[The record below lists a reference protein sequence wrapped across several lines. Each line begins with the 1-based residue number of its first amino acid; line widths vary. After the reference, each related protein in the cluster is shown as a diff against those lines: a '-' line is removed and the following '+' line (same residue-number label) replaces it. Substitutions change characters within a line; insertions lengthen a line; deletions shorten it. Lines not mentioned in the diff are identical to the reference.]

1 MLLKYQ
7 NFLKGLAV
15 TWWGK
20 AGVILTTS
28 SFITF
33 LLFEAA
39 HTAGLI
45 NNAYIGLITYLLF
58 PALFIIGLV
67 LIPIG
72 WYKYR
77 KMRGLSTKQLLAEK
91 FSRDDVQARSFGSR
105 IFLTILV
112 FTLINVAFITAA
124 GMRMLHFMD
133 QAHFCGTACHTV
145 MNPEWVTYQQSPH
158 ARVKCVECHVGE
170 GVGALIDSKINGTR
184 QMILAAFHAYNTPIP
199 TPVHQLRPARET
211 CEKCHW
217 PEKFYGRKIRTHVQY
232 QPDSLS
238 SPLYNT
244 LILKIDTGSKDEKA
258 GIHWHIG
265 AQNTVRFT
273 SVDDEQ
279 EQMIT
284 VEVLQQDSSWK
295 SYSNKRL
302 ANRQVAFKKT
312 RTMDCVDCH
321 NRATHIYQDAE
332 KAVDELIR
340 SGKIDRSL
348 PYIKQQALAAL
359 TGNYPS
365 QEAAMQGIEQ
375 HLNSFYVRQN
385 PALAQQ
391 QQPQWATAIAELQ
404 NNYNRNIH
412 HQMKIEWGS
421 YPSHLNH
428 ANGGGCFRCHSQDM
442 QAEDGSFI
450 HNECTLCHSFLAYE
464 EQQPFRYLTPVDK
477 DQPGY
482 AMYDYLLQDA
492 LNSW

>member
-1 MLLKYQ
+1 VLLKYQ
-7 NFLKGLAV
+7 NFLRGLAV

-33 LLFEAA
+33 ILFEAA
-39 HTAGLI
+39 HTLGLI
-45 NNAYIGLITYLLF
+45 RNAYIGLITYLLF

-77 KMRGLSTKQLLAEK
+77 RLRGLPTKRLLEEK
-91 FSRDDVQARSFGSR
+91 FSSEDVQARSFGSR
-105 IFLTILV
+105 VFLTIIL
-112 FTLINVAFITAA
+112 FTLINVAFITTA
-124 GMRMLHFMD
+124 GIRMLHFMD

-184 QMILAAFHAYNTPIP
+184 QMILAAFDAYHTPSP
-199 TPVHQLRPARET
+199 TPVHQLRPTRET

-217 PEKFYGRKIRTHVQY
+217 PEKFYGRKIRTHVHY
-232 QPDSLS
+232 RPDSLS
-238 SPLYNT
+238 TPFYNT
-244 LILKIDTGSKDEKA
+244 LILKIDAGSRDEKA

-265 AQNTVRFT
+265 AHSTVLFT

-279 EQMIT
+279 DEMIT
-284 VEVLQQDSSWK
+284 VRALQPDSSWK
-295 SYSNKRL
+295 EYTNTRL
-302 ANRQVAFKKT
+302 ANRQVNFKKT

-321 NRATHIYQDAE
+321 NRATHIYQDVE
-332 KAVDELIR
+332 QAVDDLLYN
-340 SGKIDRSL
+340 GTIDRAM
-348 PYIKQQALAAL
+348 PYIKREALAAV

-365 QEAAMQGIEQ
+365 HPAAMQGIEQ
-375 HLNSFYVRQN
+375 HLNGFYMRQN
-385 PALAQQ
+385 PQPEL
-391 QQPQWATAIAELQ
+391 QPQLAGAITGLQ
-404 NNYNRNIH
+404 NIYNRNIH
-412 HQMKIEWGS
+412 HQMKIEWGT

-428 ANGGGCFRCHSQDM
+428 ANGGGCFRCHNQNM
-442 QAEDGSFI
+442 RAEDGSFI
-450 HNECTLCHSFLAYE
+450 HNECTLCHSFMAYE

-482 AMYDYLLQDA
+482 AMYEYLLQDA